1 MAASYPSGQGGVAV
15 RRRRTQAGRG
25 RGCEA
30 ASYPSGQGGV
40 AVRGGDGGLVGE
52 GGGAGAIRVHVWIWL
67 TPESVSRN
75 KKG

>member
-52 GGGAGAIRVHVWIWL
+52 VGGGGRCDSCSCLDLVDSRVCF
-67 TPESVSRN
+67 S
-75 KKG
+75 K